1 MSMQFLL
8 TSGMTSGLTMLNM
21 LLPNIDAN
29 KDDAMEQLEHEFA
42 KHDEAED
49 ETLKD
54 EATIIDSAVPTVVA
68 IKDI

>member
-1 MSMQFLL
+1 M
-8 TSGMTSGLTMLNM
+8 TSGMTLLNM
-21 LLPNIDAN
+21 LLPIIDAD

-49 ETLKD
+49 ETHED
-54 EATIIDSAVPTVVA
+54 EATIIDSAVPTAVA